1 MAAIYDALG
10 NYMGDDGLPEGM
22 LNQRPTPAPPVAP
35 PAGVAPIAGNAPF
48 QVYPPNVMGPMPP
61 ALAVADLNPSLE
73 DPVDVTG
80 APGALDPAAAYADPE
95 MDPGALNA
103 ADVPEGVLMEPP
115 QDDGLFSFLNKPG
128 ASDSLVA
135 FGSAMLR
142 GNTFGEGL
150 ANAADAVTQVA
161 QQYRMPTPR
170 EIAIAQMKG
179 KLAQTAQGGGS
190 LQKGD
195 IWYAPDGRA
204 YREMFDP
211 ASGSRFMDVQ
221 TGETVNMLPQGA
233 TQRVDSGVGERQR
246 DEQKMLTGVRDS
258 ADKAFSNLQL
268 YDDLESLIPTSG
280 TGPDVVSRAKRGF
293 VQATGIDIEGV
304 DLSDM
309 QVVNSLVRQLELQM
323 AESQRGLG
331 QLTEAERDIIRQ
343 SLVTL
348 DSNPQAIR
356 QIIGTL
362 RGRAEKAQRLY
373 EEWLDM
379 PSDVKNADYNGSF
392 ETFAYRW
399 KKANSGSSRQDTS
412 SGGGPQVG
420 AVDGGYRF
428 KGGDPAD
435 PNSWEKV
442 N

>member
-10 NYMGDDGLPEGM
+10 NYMGDDGAPGPGALTPV
-22 LNQRPTPAPPVAP
+22 PAPTSVAP
-35 PAGVAPIAGNAPF
+35 LAGTAPISGVAPF
-48 QVYPPNVMGPMPP
+48 QVYPPNVKGPMPP
-61 ALAVADLNPSLE
+61 ALQVADLNPSMEQPTDIMGYGGEIPQGAL
-73 DPVDVTG
+73 DPNFYGSDTG
-80 APGALDPAAAYADPE
+80 ALMAPDVIEPGALDGTPVDT
-95 MDPGALNA
+95 
-103 ADVPEGVLMEPP
+103 
-115 QDDGLFSFLNKPG
+115 GLFSFLNKPG

-142 GNTFGEGL
+142 APDFNTGL

-170 EIAIAQMKG
+170 EMAIAQMKG
-179 KLAQTAQGGGS
+179 KIAQASQGGGGS

-195 IWYAPDGRA
+195 IWYSPDGRA
-204 YREMFDP
+204 YREVFDP
-211 ASGSRFMDVQ
+211 ASGSKFMDIQ
-221 TGETVNMLPQGA
+221 SGEMVTMLPQGSA
-233 TQRVDSGVGERQR
+233 QRVDSGVGERQR
-246 DEQKMLTGVRDS
+246 DEQKMLTSVRDA

-268 YDDLESLIPTSG
+268 YDDLEALIPTAG
-280 TGPDVVSRAKRGF
+280 TGPDVVSQAKRGF
-293 VQATGIDIEGV
+293 VQATGIDLEGV

-379 PSDVKNADYNGSF
+379 PSDVKQADYNGSF

-399 KKANSGSSRQDTS
+399 KKANSGPRNAPNAGSGNTS
-412 SGGGPQVG
+412 IFDEADAIVG
-420 AVDGGYRF
+420 
-428 KGGDPAD
+428 
-435 PNSWEKV
+435 N
-442 N
+442 

>member
-10 NYMGDDGLPEGM
+10 NYMGDDGSPGPGALTPV
-22 LNQRPTPAPPVAP
+22 PAPTSVAP
-35 PAGVAPIAGNAPF
+35 LAGTAPISGVAPF

-61 ALAVADLNPSLE
+61 ALQVADLNPSMEQPTDIMGYGGELPQGAL
-73 DPVDVTG
+73 DPNFYGSDTG
-80 APGALDPAAAYADPE
+80 ALMAPDVIEPGALDGTPVDT
-95 MDPGALNA
+95 
-103 ADVPEGVLMEPP
+103 
-115 QDDGLFSFLNKPG
+115 GLFSFLNKPG

-142 GNTFGEGL
+142 APDFNTGL

-170 EIAIAQMKG
+170 EMAIAQMKG
-179 KLAQTAQGGGS
+179 KIAQASQGGGGS

-195 IWYAPDGRA
+195 IWYSPDGRA
-204 YREMFDP
+204 YREVFDP
-211 ASGSRFMDVQ
+211 ASGSKFMDIQ
-221 TGETVNMLPQGA
+221 SGEMVTMLPQGSA
-233 TQRVDSGVGERQR
+233 QRVDSGVGERQR
-246 DEQKMLTGVRDS
+246 DEQKMLTSVRDA

-268 YDDLESLIPTSG
+268 YDDLESLIPTAG
-280 TGPDVVSRAKRGF
+280 TGPDVVSQAKRGF
-293 VQATGIDIEGV
+293 VQATGIDLEGV

-379 PSDVKNADYNGSF
+379 PSDVKQADYNGSF

-399 KKANSGSSRQDTS
+399 KKANSGPRNAPNAGSGNTS
-412 SGGGPQVG
+412 IFDEADAIVG
-420 AVDGGYRF
+420 
-428 KGGDPAD
+428 
-435 PNSWEKV
+435 N
-442 N
+442 

>member
-10 NYMGDDGLPEGM
+10 NYMGDDGAPGPGALTPV
-22 LNQRPTPAPPVAP
+22 PAPTSVAP
-35 PAGVAPIAGNAPF
+35 LAGTAPISGVAPF
-48 QVYPPNVMGPMPP
+48 QVYPPNVKGPMPP
-61 ALAVADLNPSLE
+61 ALQVADLNPSMEQPTDIMGYGGELPQGAL
-73 DPVDVTG
+73 DPNFYGSDTG
-80 APGALDPAAAYADPE
+80 ALMAPDVIEPGALD
-95 MDPGALNA
+95 GA
-103 ADVPEGVLMEPP
+103 PP
-115 QDDGLFSFLNKPG
+115 QDTGLFSFLNKPG

-142 GNTFGEGL
+142 APDFNTGL

-170 EIAIAQMKG
+170 EMAIAQMKG
-179 KLAQTAQGGGS
+179 KIAQASQGGGGS

-195 IWYAPDGRA
+195 IWYSPDGRA
-204 YREMFDP
+204 YREVFDP
-211 ASGSRFMDVQ
+211 ASGSRFMDIQ
-221 TGETVNMLPQGA
+221 SGEMVTMLPQGSA
-233 TQRVDSGVGERQR
+233 QRVDSGVGERQR
-246 DEQKMLTGVRDS
+246 DEQKMLTSVRDA

-268 YDDLESLIPTSG
+268 YDDLEALIPTAG
-280 TGPDVVSRAKRGF
+280 TGPDVVSQAKRGF
-293 VQATGIDIEGV
+293 VQATGIDLEGV

-379 PSDVKNADYNGSF
+379 PSDVKQADYNGSF

-399 KKANSGSSRQDTS
+399 KKANSGPRNAPNAGSGNTS
-412 SGGGPQVG
+412 IFDEADAIVG
-420 AVDGGYRF
+420 
-428 KGGDPAD
+428 
-435 PNSWEKV
+435 N
-442 N
+442 

>member
-10 NYMGDDGLPEGM
+10 NYMGDDGLPEPGALM
-22 LNQRPTPAPPVAP
+22 QPPPVAP
-35 PAGVAPIAGNAPF
+35 PAGTAPLAGTAALSAPVAPAMPQMPQTALEQPTD
-48 QVYPPNVMGPMPP
+48 VMGYG
-61 ALAVADLNPSLE
+61 L
-73 DPVDVTG
+73 
-80 APGALDPAAAYADPE
+80 
-95 MDPGALNA
+95 
-103 ADVPEGVLMEPP
+103 PEGVLGPSTYEEPVMGEGVLMAANAPEGALMQP
-115 QDDGLFSFLNKPG
+115 QQDNGIFSFLNKPG

-142 GNTFGEGL
+142 APTFGEGL
-150 ANAADAVTQVA
+150 ANAADAVKTVA
-161 QQYRMPTPR
+161 QQYREPTPR
-170 EIAIAQMKG
+170 EISLAQMRG
-179 KLAQTAQGGGS
+179 KLARSASGQDVPS
-190 LQKGD
+190 YQKGD
-195 IWYAPDGRA
+195 IWYAPGGGA
-204 YREMFDP
+204 YREVFDP
-211 ASGSRFMDVQ
+211 TSGSKFMNIQ
-221 TGETVNMLPQGA
+221 TGQMVQMLPEGSQ
-233 TQRVDSGVGERQR
+233 QRVDSGMGERSR

-280 TGPDVVSRAKRGF
+280 TGPDVVSQAKRGF
-293 VQATGIDIEGV
+293 VQATGIDLEGV

-373 EEWLDM
+373 GEWMDM
-379 PSDVKNADYNGSF
+379 PSDVKQSQYNGSF
-392 ETFAYRW
+392 ENFSWYW
-399 KKANSGSSRQDTS
+399 KKSNSGSSGST
-412 SGGGPQVG
+412 GGGPAVG
-420 AVDGGYRF
+420 AVQDGYRF
-428 KGGDPAD
+428 KGGDPAAET
-435 PNSWEKV
+435 SWEKV